1 MTAQLYELVT
11 GRPWTMGRS
20 TRTDGIVLLGKR
32 FANELSQY
40 DDQALIRDGD
50 RIVTSLLNRVGQS

>member
-1 MTAQLYELVT
+1 
-11 GRPWTMGRS
+11 MGRS